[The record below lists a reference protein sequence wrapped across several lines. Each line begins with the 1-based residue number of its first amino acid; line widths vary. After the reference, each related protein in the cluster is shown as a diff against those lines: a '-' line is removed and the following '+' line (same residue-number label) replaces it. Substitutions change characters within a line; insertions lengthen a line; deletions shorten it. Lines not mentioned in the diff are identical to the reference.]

1 MIVGAW
7 DGLQHGLNGLGGD
20 GEFVLLKFIDVF
32 EVQDAPVLKGGW
44 REVRRGV
51 GKVRGWSIVWDWG
64 DVSAQN

>member
-7 DGLQHGLNGLGGD
+7 DGLQHGLNRLGGD

-32 EVQDAPVLKGGW
+32 EVQDAPIPKGRW

-51 GKVRGWSIVWDWG
+51 WKVRVWPIVRDWG
-64 DVSAQN
+64 DVSTQN